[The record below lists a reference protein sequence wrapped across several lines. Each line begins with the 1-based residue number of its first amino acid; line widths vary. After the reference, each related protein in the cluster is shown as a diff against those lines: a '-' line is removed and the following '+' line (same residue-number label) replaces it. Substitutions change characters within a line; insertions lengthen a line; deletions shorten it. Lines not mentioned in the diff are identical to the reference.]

1 MTEKKLTKKE
11 KALIC
16 ATFVGAGIAGY
27 FGIKYF
33 KQKAHVSKLEH
44 RVTVLETVVSED
56 VLEDAIATVTRKLD
70 YRNDKIKVFENRT
83 DSESIKK
90 LEEHKQF
97 AELFKTR
104 LEDYN
109 ELKRLRYIEK

>member
-16 ATFVGAGIAGY
+16 ATVVGAGIAGY

-33 KQKAHVSKLEH
+33 KQKSYICKLEH

-56 VLEDAIATVTRKLD
+56 VLEEA
-70 YRNDKIKVFENRT
+70 NRT
-83 DSESIKK
+83 DLESI
-90 LEEHKQF
+90 ESF
-97 AELFKTR
+97 IF
-104 LEDYN
+104 
-109 ELKRLRYIEK
+109 